1 MVTKD
6 VTVLKNFSHVS
17 GVYIRGEHHRIDEVL
32 ANQFIES
39 NLVAPCNHTHVE
51 NNEGIVEVPLDVV
64 ENVDEVIKSKS
75 RGRRKKGDN

>member
-17 GVYIRGEHHRIDEVL
+17 GVYIRGEHHRIDEFL

-51 NNEGIVEVPLDVV
+51 N
-64 ENVDEVIKSKS
+64 VDEVIKSKS